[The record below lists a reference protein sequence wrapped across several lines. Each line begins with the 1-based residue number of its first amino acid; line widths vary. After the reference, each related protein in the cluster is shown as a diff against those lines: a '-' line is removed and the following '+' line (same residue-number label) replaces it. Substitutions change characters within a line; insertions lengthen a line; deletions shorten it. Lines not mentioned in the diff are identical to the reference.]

1 MALTIGVDVGGT
13 KVAAGVVDGRGR
25 ILEKVRRPTPST
37 DPIQTAEVIAE
48 VVDLLKGKFED
59 VEAVGLG
66 AAGFVDEARSTVLF
80 APNLAWRDEPIK
92 EKVEGLAGLPVV
104 VENDANATAWGEFR
118 FGAGRGERFLV
129 LVALG
134 TGIGGGI
141 IVDGGLYRGRFGLGG
156 EIGHFRMV
164 PDGRRC
170 GCGNRGCW
178 EQYASGNAL
187 VHEAR
192 ELARVAPA
200 MAGRLL
206 ELGEGSPEGI
216 SGPEVTQAARE
227 GDPAALECFRTVAGW
242 TGQGLADLAAILDPG
257 AFVIGGG
264 LSDAGDLL
272 LEPVRA
278 AFEAA
283 VTGRGHR
290 RLPDIRIAELGS
302 DAGIVGA
309 ADLARSR

>member
-13 KVAAGVVDGRGR
+13 KVAAGVVDEHGRV
-25 ILEKVRRPTPST
+25 LEKVRRPTPST
-37 DPIQTAEVIAE
+37 NPEETAGVIAE

-59 VEAVGLG
+59 VTAVGLG

-80 APNLAWRDEPIK
+80 APNLAWREEPIK
-92 EKVEGLAGLPVV
+92 EKVESRVGLPVV
-104 VENDANATAWGEFR
+104 VENDANATAWGEAK
-118 FGAGRGERFLV
+118 FGAGRGEQFLV
-129 LVALG
+129 MVTLG

-141 IVDGGLYRGRFGLGG
+141 IVDGSLYRGRFGIGG
-156 EIGHFRMV
+156 EIGHFRVV
-164 PDGRRC
+164 PEGRRC

-227 GDPAALECFRTVAGW
+227 GDKAALECFRIVAGW
-242 TGQGLADLAAILDPG
+242 AGQGMADLAAILDPG
-257 AFVIGGG
+257 AFIIGGG

-272 LEPVRA
+272 LEPIRES
-278 AFEAA
+278 FENAL
-283 VTGRGHR
+283 TGRGHR
-290 RLPDIRIAELGS
+290 VLADIRIAELGS
-302 DAGIVGA
+302 DAGIVGS
-309 ADLARSR
+309 ADLARI